1 MHKGRKLAGK
11 VKGERGR
18 WVKERCVRNWEMML
32 KMLVATIWR
41 RYGDDVPGK
50 KLSHGKT
57 DASQKRWMG
66 ERGHLTVKFH
76 VIGDS
81 SPHWQNLLAIPA
93 DSSRFQPL
101 PMNTLLK
108 QEGLQP
114 ETSFRHGPNFKDR
127 NIVAGPDGPK
137 SVDSK
142 QLAQFG

>member
-1 MHKGRKLAGK
+1 MDG
-11 VKGERGR
+11 GEGTLDCEVSRD
-18 WVKERCVRNWEMML
+18 
-32 KMLVATIWR
+32 WR
-41 RYGDDVPGK
+41 FQP
-50 KLSHGKT
+50 
-57 DASQKRWMG
+57 
-66 ERGHLTVKFH
+66 
-76 VIGDS
+76 
-81 SPHWQNLLAIPA
+81 IPA

>member
-1 MHKGRKLAGK
+1 MLPKK
-11 VKGERGR
+11 VDGGEGTLDCEVSRD
-18 WVKERCVRNWEMML
+18 W
-32 KMLVATIWR
+32 
-41 RYGDDVPGK
+41 
-50 KLSHGKT
+50 
-57 DASQKRWMG
+57 
-66 ERGHLTVKFH
+66 
-76 VIGDS
+76 
-81 SPHWQNLLAIPA
+81 
-93 DSSRFQPL
+93 RFQPL